1 MAKPFLKWAGGK
13 SKLINEIEPL
23 IPENILI
30 YAEPFLGGGA
40 MLIHMLET
48 HPETQVVFA
57 NDINTSL
64 ITTWITV
71 KDDCENLITEL
82 QKLEEEYLPLD
93 NTHRND
99 FYAQIRQEYNEIR
112 KDIDGEQS
120 LKIAA
125 YFIFLNKVGYNG
137 VYRENGKGEF
147 NVPRGSAVMPKICDE
162 KNLREVS
169 RLIQRVNFTNVD
181 YRQVQFPCTPEIGEK
196 IFVYLD
202 PPYRDT
208 NPLYTKE
215 KFGDMEQIQLKVYC
229 NWLRDMGVKFVQ
241 SNSFSEDGF
250 LQELYKQYD
259 IKEVE
264 CARAINSDGKKRGK
278 IKEIIISN

>member
-71 KDDCENLITEL
+71 KDDCENLI
-82 QKLEEEYLPLD
+82 D
-93 NTHRND
+93 NAHRND
-99 FYAQIRQEYNEIR
+99 FYAQIRREYNEIK
-112 KDIDGEQS
+112 KDIYGEQS

-137 VYRENGKGEF
+137 VYRENRKGEF
-147 NVPRGSAVMPKICDE
+147 NVPRGSAVMPKIYDE
-162 KNLREVS
+162 KNLREIS

-181 YRQVQFPCTPEIGEK
+181 YRQVQFPCTPEISEK

-259 IKEVE
+259 IREVE